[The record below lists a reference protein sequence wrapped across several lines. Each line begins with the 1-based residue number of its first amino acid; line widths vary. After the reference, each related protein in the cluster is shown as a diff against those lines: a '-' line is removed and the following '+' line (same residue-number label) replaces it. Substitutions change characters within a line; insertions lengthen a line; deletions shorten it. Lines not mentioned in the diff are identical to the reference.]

1 MLLLISLAKSLNT
14 KSEVGKNKVSK
25 EYVKRQ
31 DPTEIPSLFQHMNTW
46 VHSYEPGKWPSPEG
60 SDAGLDLRLVAI
72 KTVRNKG
79 LLFITKENN
88 NKVWYHLCIF

>member
-31 DPTEIPSLFQHMNTW
+31 DPTEIPSLFQYMNTW
-46 VHSYEPGKWPSPEG
+46 VHSKKVPAMSQANGPHQK
-60 SDAGLDLRLVAI
+60 AVMLVLILDL
-72 KTVRNKG
+72 
-79 LLFITKENN
+79 
-88 NKVWYHLCIF
+88 